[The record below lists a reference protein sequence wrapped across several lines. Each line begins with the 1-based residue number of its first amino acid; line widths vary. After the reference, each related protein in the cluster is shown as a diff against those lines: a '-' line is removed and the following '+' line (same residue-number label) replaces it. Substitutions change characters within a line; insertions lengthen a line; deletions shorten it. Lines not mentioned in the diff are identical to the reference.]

1 MMILAASG
9 GIHSFVQFIT
19 VLIIFVFVLVITYFV
34 TRWMAGFQKSQ
45 MTATNMEIMDT
56 MRISQNKYLQI
67 IRAGDKYF
75 VIAVCK
81 DTVTMLT
88 ELSEESI
95 VKKQSTDQQ
104 NLSFQE
110 ALEKMKEIRL
120 QGKKSTKN
128 EK

>member
-1 MMILAASG
+1 MMLTAG
-9 GIHSFVQFIT
+9 GGLHSFVQFLT
-19 VLIIFVFVLVITYFV
+19 VLILFVFVLVITYFV
-34 TRWMAGFQKSQ
+34 TRWMAGFQKAQ
-45 MTATNMEIMDT
+45 MTAANMEIIDT

-81 DTVTMLT
+81 DNVTMLT

-95 VKKQSTDQQ
+95 IRKQNVGKQ
-104 NLSFQE
+104 NASFQE
-110 ALEKMKEIRL
+110 VLQKMKENVS
-120 QGKKSTKN
+120 QGKKSTKT